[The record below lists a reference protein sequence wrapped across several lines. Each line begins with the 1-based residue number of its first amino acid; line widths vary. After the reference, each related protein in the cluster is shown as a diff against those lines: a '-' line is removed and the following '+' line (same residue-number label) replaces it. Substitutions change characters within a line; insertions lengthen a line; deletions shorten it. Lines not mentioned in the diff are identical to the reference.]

1 MSLRRVGLNLLYLVP
16 SEVGGTE
23 IYARSLIHALG
34 RARPEVEWVAFA
46 GVEAAPSL
54 AAEGWP
60 DNVSVVRMPVRAR
73 VKPARVAYELSALPA
88 AAARA
93 RVDVLHSLGTT
104 SPLLGPGPRVVTIHD
119 LIYLHFA
126 GDFPP
131 ASRVAL
137 EALVPLGA
145 RRAARVITPSEA
157 AKRDVVEHCRV
168 DPGRVDVVPEGGG
181 MRDAEPAP
189 EADVRA
195 RFDLGGAPVILTIAP
210 PLPHKNLDRLLDA
223 LRALVDDGHEP
234 VLALV
239 GHQGREGEA
248 LRARIDSLGLAGHVR
263 ITGWVSDEDLEGL
276 YRIAACCA
284 YPSLYEGFGLPVL
297 EAMRRDV
304 PLACSNAT
312 SLPEVAGDAAELFDP
327 NDTASMAAAIR
338 RVLADPERAAELV
351 ERGRRRAREF
361 TWEKAAA
368 GTIATY
374 ERALGLAQPAP

>member
-1 MSLRRVGLNLLYLVP
+1 MQLRRVGLNLLYLVP

-23 IYARSLIHALG
+23 IYARQLVHALG
-34 RARPEVEWVAFA
+34 RARPEVEWVVFA

-60 DNVSVVRMPVRAR
+60 DNVRVVRMPVRAR
-73 VKPARVAYELSALPA
+73 VKPARVSYELSALPV

-93 RVDVLHSLGTT
+93 GIDVLHSLGTT
-104 SPLLGPGPRVVTIHD
+104 SPLAGPGPRVVTIHD
-119 LIYLHFA
+119 LIFLHFE
-126 GDFPP
+126 GDFP
-131 ASRVAL
+131 ASSRIAL
-137 EALVPLGA
+137 ETLVPLGA

-168 DPGRVDVVPEGGG
+168 DPARVDVVPEGGG
-181 MRDAEPAP
+181 MRDAEPAA
-189 EADVRA
+189 EGELRQ
-195 RFDLGGAPVILTIAP
+195 RFDLGGRPVILTIAP

-223 LRALVDDGHEP
+223 LRALVDGGLDP

-248 LRARIDSLGLAGHVR
+248 LRARIDSLGLGDHVR
-263 ITGWVSDEDLEGL
+263 ITGWVSDEELEGL
-276 YRIAACCA
+276 YRLAACGA

-297 EAMRRDV
+297 EAMRRDL

-327 NDTASMAAAIR
+327 LDAESMAAALR
-338 RVLADPERAAELV
+338 RLLTDAARAADLV
-351 ERGRRRAREF
+351 ERGRHRAELF
-361 TWEKAAA
+361 SWERAAE
-368 GTIATY
+368 GTIESY
-374 ERALGLAQPAP
+374 ERALAQVAP